1 MKPAPFEYVRPGS
14 IEGAID
20 ALREGGPGAKALAG
34 GQSLI
39 PALNFRLAQPSL
51 LVDLAGLDTLRGI
64 RSDEDGGLTIGA
76 MTRQRTVER
85 SEVVGERAPLVSEA
99 MVLVA
104 HPQIRNRG
112 TFGGSLAHADPA
124 AELPAVMLALDAVF
138 RLHGPTG
145 SRRVP
150 ARDFYVGLFET
161 ALAPDELLVEIE
173 IPDTAPGSRFAIEE
187 VSRRHGDFALAGVA
201 VALTPAGDGSIRD
214 AAIALFSVGDRP
226 ILSKAGR
233 DVLRGRPLDAAAI
246 AGAAEATAE
255 ALDPPGD
262 IHASPTYRRHLVRVL
277 TRRALERV
285 HDEAGEAG
293 DRGG

>member
-1 MKPAPFEYVRPGS
+1 MKPAPFEYVRPTS
-14 IEGAID
+14 VQAAID
-20 ALREGGPGAKALAG
+20 ALHEGGPGAKALAG

-39 PALNFRLAQPSL
+39 PALNFRLSQPSL

-64 RSDEDGGLTIGA
+64 RSDDDGGLTIGA
-76 MTRQRTVER
+76 MTRQRTIER
-85 SEVVGERAPLVSEA
+85 SGVVRELAPLVSETMA
-99 MVLVA
+99 LVA

-124 AELPAVMLALDAVF
+124 AELPAVMLALDATF
-138 RLHGPTG
+138 CLHGPAG
-145 SRRVP
+145 SRRIP

-173 IPDTAPGSRFAIEE
+173 IPGRHPDSRFAVEE

-201 VALTPAGDGSIRD
+201 IALTPARDGSTAD

-226 ILSKAGR
+226 TLSKAGSDALR
-233 DVLRGRPLDAAAI
+233 DRPLDAAAI
-246 AGAAEATAE
+246 AEAAEATAE
-255 ALDPPGD
+255 TLDPPGD
-262 IHASPTYRRHLVRVL
+262 IHASSAYRRHLVRVL

-285 HDEAGEAG
+285 HRAAAG
-293 DRGG
+293 DARG